1 VLGCRGW
8 SGILIRNTAM
18 GGAFGSNEF
27 QTLLGKLGI
36 NLDVMEIG
44 FSLAP
49 IVGSLASRCSRQSV
63 SRRPV
68 LSRLQKYFLPRELL
82 GSARFI

>member
-1 VLGCRGW
+1 
-8 SGILIRNTAM
+8 M

-27 QTLLGKLGI
+27 QILLGKLGI

-49 IVGSLASRCSRQSV
+49 IAGSLASRCSRQSV

-68 LSRLQKYFLPRELL
+68 FEPLSEVFSATRTSWIRSLHL
-82 GSARFI
+82 GPL